1 MKKNKKLIAISC
13 ASLVAIAA
21 LTIGSFAF
29 FTDTANEAT
38 NGTAGKVD
46 IEVPEDAK
54 PQLSNAHNI
63 NPGDE
68 DETLAAEARKGTS
81 HDLTFTVD
89 NIGNKSVMT
98 RNIITLTVNDEG
110 GNALDPSYYSLK
122 SDDATE
128 LVKKYYSVDG
138 VTFTA
143 SKPEDVKYVRYIT
156 TQVALNGVG
165 DNAEDNDAIAVDT
178 EAVKTNE
185 AISSVDYDYILKLDK
200 NTPDGAY
207 EMSKL
212 SITIEVQAMQY
223 RNTTDAEW
231 DTLFTHTI
239 TQP

>member
-1 MKKNKKLIAISC
+1 MKKNKKLIAIGC
-13 ASLVAIAA
+13 ASLAAVAA
-21 LTIGSFAF
+21 LTVGTFAF

-46 IEVPEDAK
+46 IEVSEKPE
-54 PQLSNAHNI
+54 LSNFGNI

-68 DETLAAEARKGTS
+68 DETLDASARLGTN

-98 RNIITLTVNDEG
+98 RNIITLTVNDES

-128 LVKKYYSVDG
+128 LVKKYYSTDG

-143 SKPEDVKYVRYIT
+143 SKPADVKYVRYIT

-165 DNAEDNDAIAVDT
+165 ENAEDNDAVAVNTD
-178 EAVKTNE
+178 AVKTNE
-185 AISSVDYDYILKLDK
+185 AISAVDYDYILKLDK

-207 EMSKL
+207 ELSKL
-212 SITIEVQAMQY
+212 TIDIEVQAMQY

-231 DTLFTHTI
+231 DTLFTHTV